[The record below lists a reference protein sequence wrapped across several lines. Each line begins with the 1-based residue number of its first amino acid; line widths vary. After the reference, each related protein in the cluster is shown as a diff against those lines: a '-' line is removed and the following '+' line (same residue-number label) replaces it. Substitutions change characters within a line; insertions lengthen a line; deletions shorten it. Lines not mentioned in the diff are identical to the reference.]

1 MEHRCS
7 VRKPLQFQLLL
18 YKHSLPVQ
26 RGVCRNLGLGGMFIS
41 ATGYQWRKNEI
52 LEVEFVGPENQPRM
66 RLSAVVVHHGKQG
79 AGLMFGSITA
89 EQRRRLRMWLFKRP
103 ADDMAAPVPAD
114 QTAREVA

>member
-26 RGVCRNLGLGGMFIS
+26 SAICHNLGLGGMFIS

-66 RLSAVVVHHGKQG
+66 RLPAVVVHYGKQG
-79 AGLMFGSITA
+79 AGLMFGSMTG
-89 EQRRRLRMWLFKRP
+89 EQRRRLRMWLFKGP
-103 ADDMAAPVPAD
+103 ADDLAVSVPAD
-114 QTAREVA
+114 QSTREVA